1 MNRQMFVTI
10 MRNALCLFILM
21 PYLRLQAQSLPLAK
35 ADSSDVLVYKI
46 NIKEDI
52 MPAAWRQVK
61 RGLADAQEQQADLVL
76 LHLNTYG
83 GMVNMADSIRTGIIN
98 CPIPVWAF
106 IDNQAASAGALISI
120 ACDRIY
126 MRRGGS
132 IGAATVVNQTGE
144 VQPDKYQSFMRSMMR
159 ATAESHG
166 CDTLIN
172 AKGDTSFRWL
182 RDPRIAEA
190 MVDPSIYIEGIIDTG
205 KVLTFTADEA
215 MAHGYC
221 EGKAE
226 NVAEVLKNAGI
237 EHYTITEQ
245 HITALDRIVGL
256 LTNPTVSGVL
266 IMLIVGGLY
275 FELQTPGVGFPL
287 MAAAIAA
294 MLYFAP
300 LYIDGLAQYW
310 ELALFVVGIVLLL
323 VEVLVIPG
331 FGVAGVSGIVL
342 VVVGLTLAMVDN
354 DLFRDFDGHL
364 NLMVAVKP
372 LCVVLLGLFVGL
384 VAAIYLSQKFFTS
397 NFLPGI
403 SKGAELTEAD
413 GYIGIDTAIKGKD
426 GAMGVALSV
435 LRPSGKVEIAGD
447 VYDAVAAHG
456 FIEKGRPVRVLH
468 DEAGQLYV
476 VEAEA

>member
-172 AKGDTSFRWL
+172 AKGDTTFRWL

-245 HITALDRIVGL
+245 HIC
-256 LTNPTVSGVL
+256 
-266 IMLIVGGLY
+266 
-275 FELQTPGVGFPL
+275 
-287 MAAAIAA
+287 
-294 MLYFAP
+294 
-300 LYIDGLAQYW
+300 
-310 ELALFVVGIVLLL
+310 LLL
-323 VEVLVIPG
+323 V
-331 FGVAGVSGIVL
+331 
-342 VVVGLTLAMVDN
+342 
-354 DLFRDFDGHL
+354 
-364 NLMVAVKP
+364 
-372 LCVVLLGLFVGL
+372 
-384 VAAIYLSQKFFTS
+384 
-397 NFLPGI
+397 
-403 SKGAELTEAD
+403 
-413 GYIGIDTAIKGKD
+413 GYI
-426 GAMGVALSV
+426 LSCK
-435 LRPSGKVEIAGD
+435 LLA
-447 VYDAVAAHG
+447 
-456 FIEKGRPVRVLH
+456 
-468 DEAGQLYV
+468 
-476 VEAEA
+476 

>member
-1 MNRQMFVTI
+1 MFTNL
-10 MRNALCLFILM
+10 RKLFIFIFICICPLGVFANQH
-21 PYLRLQAQSLPLAK
+21 PWADTAEVKVYRLN
-35 ADSSDVLVYKI
+35 V
-46 NIKEDI
+46 KEDI

-61 RGLADAQEQQADLVL
+61 RGLADAREQQADLVL

-83 GMVNMADSIRTGIIN
+83 GMVNMADSIRTSIIN
-98 CPIPVWAF
+98 CEIPVWAF

-132 IGAATVVNQTGE
+132 IGAATVVDQSGA

-166 CDTLIN
+166 CDTIVN
-172 AKGDTSFRWL
+172 AKGDTTFRWL

-226 NVAEVLKNAGI
+226 SIDEVLKSAGV
-237 EHYTITEQ
+237 ERFTVTEQ
-245 HITALDRIVGL
+245 KLTALDYIIGF

-287 MAAAIAA
+287 FCAAIAA
-294 MLYFAP
+294 LLYFAP
-300 LYIDGLAQYW
+300 LYIEGVAQYW
-310 ELALFVVGIVLLL
+310 ELMLFGLGVVLLL
-323 VEVLVIPG
+323 LEVLVIPG
-331 FGVAGVSGIVL
+331 FGVAGISGILL
-342 VVVGLTLAMVDN
+342 VVCGLTMAMVDN

-372 LCVVLLGLFVGL
+372 LCIVLIALFVGL
-384 VAAIYLSQKFFTS
+384 IAAIYVSQKFFTS

-435 LRPSGKVEIAGD
+435 LRPSGKVEIDGD

-456 FIEKGRPVRVLH
+456 FIEKGRSVRVLR

-476 VEAEA
+476 IEAEA

>member
-1 MNRQMFVTI
+1 MFTNL
-10 MRNALCLFILM
+10 RKLFIFIIICICPLGVFANQH
-21 PYLRLQAQSLPLAK
+21 PWVDTAEVKVYRLN
-35 ADSSDVLVYKI
+35 V
-46 NIKEDI
+46 KEDI

-61 RGLADAQEQQADLVL
+61 RGLADAREQQADLVL

-83 GMVNMADSIRTGIIN
+83 GMVNMADSIRTSIIN
-98 CPIPVWAF
+98 CEIPVWAF

-132 IGAATVVNQTGE
+132 IGAATVVDQSGA

-166 CDTLIN
+166 CDTIVN
-172 AKGDTSFRWL
+172 AKGDTTFRWL

-226 NVAEVLKNAGI
+226 SIDEVLKSAGV
-237 EHYTITEQ
+237 ERFTVTEQ
-245 HITALDRIVGL
+245 KLTALDYIIGF

-275 FELQTPGVGFPL
+275 FELQTPGIGFPL
-287 MAAAIAA
+287 FCAAIAA
-294 MLYFAP
+294 LLYFAP
-300 LYIDGLAQYW
+300 LYIEGVAQYW
-310 ELALFVVGIVLLL
+310 ELMLFGLGVVLLL
-323 VEVLVIPG
+323 LEVLVIPG
-331 FGVAGVSGIVL
+331 FGVAGISGILL
-342 VVVGLTLAMVDN
+342 VVCGLTMAMVDN
-354 DLFRDFDGHL
+354 DLFRDFDGHI
-364 NLMVAVKP
+364 NLLVAVKP
-372 LCVVLLGLFVGL
+372 LCIVLIALFAGLI
-384 VAAIYLSQKFFTS
+384 AAIYVSQKFFTS

-435 LRPSGKVEIAGD
+435 LRPSGKVEIDGD

-456 FIEKGRPVRVLH
+456 FIEKGRPVRVLR

>member
-1 MNRQMFVTI
+1 
-10 MRNALCLFILM
+10 
-21 PYLRLQAQSLPLAK
+21 
-35 ADSSDVLVYKI
+35 
-46 NIKEDI
+46 
-52 MPAAWRQVK
+52 
-61 RGLADAQEQQADLVL
+61 
-76 LHLNTYG
+76 
-83 GMVNMADSIRTGIIN
+83 
-98 CPIPVWAF
+98 
-106 IDNQAASAGALISI
+106 
-120 ACDRIY
+120 

-172 AKGDTSFRWL
+172 AKGDTTFRWL

-384 VAAIYLSQKFFTS
+384 VAAIYVSQKFFTS

-435 LRPSGKVEIAGD
+435 LRPSGKVEIDGD

-456 FIEKGRPVRVLH
+456 FIEKGRSVRVLR